1 MTDSSAPK
9 LSLFQLSACSGVSPF
24 ALVVVAP
31 MLPELRTV
39 FDESEVRLQYI
50 VSAYLLGLAL
60 AQSILGPLSDKYGR
74 KQVLSLSL
82 LVYAA
87 ASLACALS
95 LTLDVLIAARFV
107 QACGAAGT
115 AALCRAMVHDVHEG
129 DVAARY
135 MAYIAMATSIAHS
148 IAPLVGGY
156 AADVVGWRGVFY
168 SLAIL
173 GAVMFAWTALSLP
186 ETRSPSKR
194 THMGVHKLLLNNALM
209 MKSPLFLTYTLIYG
223 LTAAPFF
230 AFLGVAPAFFADRL
244 SITGAEFG
252 LYWSYMA
259 VSFLLGAL
267 LSARLIP
274 KLGRSALVRIAAV
287 AIVLLGVAQ
296 PAVLIVFDISVFWM
310 IAPLVV
316 LSLAL
321 GMAQPIA
328 LSGAIGQ
335 FPDMAGTA
343 SGLCG
348 TLIMVLASIMTV
360 LSAAVYDGTAISLMS
375 PISLT
380 MIVIGGLYALSLKLE
395 SLKLTER

>member
-1 MTDSSAPK
+1 
-9 LSLFQLSACSGVSPF
+9 
-24 ALVVVAP
+24 

-39 FDESEVRLQYI
+39 FDANEVRLQYV
-50 VSAYLLGLAL
+50 VSAYLFGLAL

-87 ASLACALS
+87 ASLICAMA
-95 LTLDVLIAARFV
+95 LTLEVLIFARFV

-129 DVAARY
+129 DAAARY
-135 MAYIAMATSIAHS
+135 MAYIAVAHSIAHS

-156 AADVVGWRGVFY
+156 AADLIGWRGVFHF
-168 SLAIL
+168 LAIL
-173 GAVMFAWTALSLP
+173 GVAMFAWTTLSLP
-186 ETRSPSKR
+186 ETRSAAKR
-194 THMGVHKLLLNNALM
+194 SPLSVHKLFLNNALM

-244 SITGAEFG
+244 SVTGAEFG

-274 KLGRSALVRIAAV
+274 KVGRAALVRIAAV
-287 AIVLLGVAQ
+287 AIVLLGLNQTAI
-296 PAVLIVFDISVFWM
+296 LILFDTTVFWL

-328 LSGAIGQ
+328 LSGAISQ

-360 LSAAVYDGTAISLMS
+360 LSAAVYDGTAMSLIS
-375 PISLT
+375 PISFT
-380 MIVIGGLYALSLKLE
+380 MVVIGGLYALSLKLE
-395 SLKLTER
+395 SLKLTARQY